1 MGDIIFTFFL
11 LLLILFVFI
20 LYHFFTRKKIEQRRL
35 THFISILLVIGG
47 IIGIALS
54 GLNEKLRNDH
64 PFVYSITLVFFIAQ
78 TLAALM
84 YLTNVKLGLPLL
96 ILTLVFQAPIFHSSN
111 FSFSNQT
118 LFSVRI
124 QTYPGNWDIEPG
136 SYLHFVYLKSDFIDV
151 HSFDEKYGLNLIPL
165 LLITILWLKEKQR
178 KIEVSQSPSS

>member
-1 MGDIIFTFFL
+1 MGDIIFTLFL
-11 LLLILFVFI
+11 LLLILFVFV
-20 LYHFFTRKKIEQRRL
+20 LYHFFTRKKIEQRSL
-35 THFISILLVIGG
+35 TQFISILLVIGG

-54 GLNEKLRNDH
+54 GFNERLRNDH
-64 PFVYSITLVFFIAQ
+64 PYVYSITLVFFITQ

-96 ILTLVFQAPIFHSSN
+96 ILTLVFQAPIIHSSN

-136 SYLHFVYLKSDFIDV
+136 SYLHFVYWKSDFIDV
-151 HSFDEKYGLNLIPL
+151 HSFDEKYGLNLVPL
-165 LLITILWLKEKQR
+165 LLITILWRKEKQR
-178 KIEVSQSPSS
+178 KKEVSQSPPS